1 MFKILRENPKAFLL
15 ALAVHALLIVA
26 LSFSVDWH
34 SERKLA
40 GPEVKVIQAVMIDES
55 KIRAEEQRKEKI
67 EQEKQRK
74 LEDEKRQ
81 KLEQEKQRK
90 EEEARKQREAEKRKQ
105 AELKKKQAAEK
116 QRKAE
121 AERKRKQ
128 EEERKAEALRK
139 KQEAELEQKRK
150 AEEAERKRKAEE
162 AERKRQAEEAERK
175 RKAEEERKR
184 KEEEAHRRAE
194 EEKLRQAQ
202 MAAEQAAIEAARQ
215 QAVARESD
223 KYILL
228 IKKRVEDK
236 WRKPASWPIGTKCT
250 VKVRLVPGAG
260 GTAQVIDARV
270 VKSCGSPLFDRSV
283 ETAVFSASPL
293 PFPTAME
300 LRDKFRELDLIFNPE
315 E

>member
-15 ALAVHALLIVA
+15 ALVIHALLIVA

-55 KIRAEEQRKEKI
+55 KIRAEEQRKQKI

-74 LEDEKRQ
+74 LEDEKRK
-81 KLEQEKQRK
+81 KLEQEKKRK
-90 EEEARKQREAEKRKQ
+90 EEAERKQRETEKQKQ
-105 AELKKKQAAEK
+105 AELKKKQEAEK

-128 EEERKAEALRK
+128 EEKREAAALRK
-139 KQEAELEQKRK
+139 KQEAEKKRQAELEKKRK
-150 AEEAERKRKAEE
+150 
-162 AERKRQAEEAERK
+162 AEEAERK

-184 KEEEAHRRAE
+184 KAEEDARRAE
-194 EEKLRQAQ
+194 ERRLMEEQ

-250 VKVRLVPGAG
+250 VRVRLVPGAG

-293 PFPTAME
+293 PFPTARE
-300 LRDKFRELDLIFNPE
+300 LRDKFRELDLVFNPE